1 MAMRRTLPVLDPVR
15 DEATTVTTS
24 GGGHQFE
31 IQLGHL
37 CNNRCVF
44 CSSGQ
49 LSEWKVARPIA
60 LAPIVEAL
68 ERARAA
74 GARRVTFLGGEPT
87 IHKGFHDAVA
97 RAVALGFE
105 EVVIFTNGVMFPHPG
120 FIERVVAL
128 GPRIEWRV
136 SIQGGNEAAH
146 VAVTKRAD
154 SFRRIEDGLRKL
166 AALGQRVTANLC
178 VNEQSYRSLPDYP
191 ALVAA
196 HGIRQLHVDIVRP
209 ESTGPRD
216 EEAMRE
222 LLPRYTDMA
231 PHFRAMLDRFEQ
243 ELPGFDV
250 NVGNLPYCVLP
261 EWADRVHHGGEQTV
275 TQACDDEALEAA
287 VDKYEW
293 HYSMRRHPP
302 GCEGCVFRSRCS
314 GVYDAYLARHGDG
327 EFRAVSPDAL
337 RAAQDG
343 RRARRRA
350 IGFARTLHAL
360 GVFAEWSAEAIREDG
375 DETVLPLRSATGES
389 LEVVFLRAARVGHPA
404 VSLDFRL
411 ADGATLEGAR
421 PVVASVVRALSERVR
436 TTALP

>member
-1 MAMRRTLPVLDPVR
+1 MATRRDLPVLDRIR
-15 DEATTVTTS
+15 DEATTVTTT

-60 LAPIVEAL
+60 LAPIVAAL
-68 ERARAA
+68 DRARAA

-87 IHKGFHDAVA
+87 LHKGFHDAVA

-146 VAVTKRAD
+146 VAVTGRED
-154 SFRRIEDGLRKL
+154 SFRRIAHGLRTL

-178 VNEQSYRSLPDYP
+178 VNEKSYRSLPDYVD
-191 ALVAA
+191 LVAE
-196 HGIRQLHVDIVRP
+196 HGLQQLHVDIVRP
-209 ESTGPRD
+209 SSTGTRD
-216 EEAMRE
+216 EAYLRE
-222 LLPRYTDMA
+222 IMPRYTDMA
-231 PHFRAMLDRFEQ
+231 PHFRAMLEAFE
-243 ELPGFDV
+243 ERLPGFDV
-250 NVGNLPYCVLP
+250 NVGNLPYCALP
-261 EWADRVHHGGEQTV
+261 EWAERIHHGGEETV
-275 TQACDDEALEAA
+275 TQSCDTEGLEVA

-302 GCEGCVFRSRCS
+302 ACGGCAFRARCS
-314 GVYDAYLARHGDG
+314 GVYGEYLATHGDG
-327 EFRAVSPDAL
+327 EFRAVTEADL
-337 RAAQDG
+337 RAH
-343 RRARRRA
+343 RARRRA
-350 IGFARTLHAL
+350 ARLARALHAV
-360 GVFAEWSAEAIREDG
+360 GRFAGWSAEAVTEADG
-375 DETVLPLRSATGES
+375 ETVLPLRSGEGAR
-389 LEVVFLRAARVGHPA
+389 LDVVFLRPGAAGRAGASV
-404 VSLDFRL
+404 DFRL
-411 ADGATLEGAR
+411 ADGATVESAR
-421 PVVASVVRALSERVR
+421 PVVASVVRALAERSR
-436 TTALP
+436 TAPVA

>member
-1 MAMRRTLPVLDPVR
+1 
-15 DEATTVTTS
+15 
-24 GGGHQFE
+24 
-31 IQLGHL
+31 
-37 CNNRCVF
+37 
-44 CSSGQ
+44 
-49 LSEWKVARPIA
+49 
-60 LAPIVEAL
+60 
-68 ERARAA
+68 
-74 GARRVTFLGGEPT
+74 
-87 IHKGFHDAVA
+87 
-97 RAVALGFE
+97 
-105 EVVIFTNGVMFPHPG
+105 
-120 FIERVVAL
+120 
-128 GPRIEWRV
+128 
-136 SIQGGNEAAH
+136 
-146 VAVTKRAD
+146 
-154 SFRRIEDGLRKL
+154 
-166 AALGQRVTANLC
+166 
-178 VNEQSYRSLPDYP
+178 
-191 ALVAA
+191 
-196 HGIRQLHVDIVRP
+196 
-209 ESTGPRD
+209 
-216 EEAMRE
+216 MRE

-314 GVYDAYLARHGDG
+314 GVYDVYLARHGDG